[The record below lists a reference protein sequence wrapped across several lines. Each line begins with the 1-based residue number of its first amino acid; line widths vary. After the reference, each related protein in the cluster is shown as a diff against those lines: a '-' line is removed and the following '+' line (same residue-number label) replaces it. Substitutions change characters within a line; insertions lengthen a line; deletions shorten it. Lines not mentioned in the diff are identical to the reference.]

1 MSEGF
6 QAYSSPSRVVC
17 RWCFIQ
23 PLIRVGHI
31 EIPSQLRNGDCDR
44 TVIGRLLF
52 IIIAFS
58 FSLSSVGRLCCLSSG
73 LWLWRSTGLSLDSR
87 LTTQCNSIQCNSTL
101 HNELPPYEGIIR
113 DGMSDQMFPKSWH
126 CQIWVDPSASLYYI
140 SHLSLGFEL
149 LTYTSKYQYQRNHLV
164 GRLTRLPPPPLPLI
178 LASCRIW
185 PIKALIYV
193 TRDILTKVRKQFLR
207 VKMLKK
213 CG

>member
-126 CQIWVDPSASLYYI
+126 CHKRGGGGSTQFWQCQDFGNICSPTPSLYCFSWNSMFKFYI
-140 SHLSLGFEL
+140 
-149 LTYTSKYQYQRNHLV
+149 TKYCPNQSRSNH
-164 GRLTRLPPPPLPLI
+164 I
-178 LASCRIW
+178 NYH
-185 PIKALIYV
+185 IK
-193 TRDILTKVRKQFLR
+193 
-207 VKMLKK
+207 
-213 CG
+213 

>member
-126 CQIWVDPSASLYYI
+126 CHKRGRWWVNPILAMP
-140 SHLSLGFEL
+140 GFW
-149 LTYTSKYQYQRNHLV
+149 KHLV
-164 GRLTRLPPPPLPLI
+164 SHSLPVLF
-178 LASCRIW
+178 
-185 PIKALIYV
+185 
-193 TRDILTKVRKQFLR
+193 FLKFH
-207 VKMLKK
+207 V
-213 CG
+213 